1 MAVVLPLKI
10 KLTPWQITCIANI
23 GVQLHIHQHWKIDL
37 NNESD
42 KGSGISAPNSHHS
55 LRSGRC
61 SERYPIVWRTLA
73 RDGTRRGSPG
83 GIGPRGVWDVREG
96 REHLRQPTR
105 NQHNPKGT
113 KCAKAKCTG
122 TTTKRRRVEA
132 ETSGAPVF
140 LSQKRSQWETW
151 QGVWTDLA
159 KHVCTWTAWQIRG

>member
-73 RDGTRRGSPG
+73 RDGTRRGVPEGLVPVVYGMCERG
-83 GIGPRGVWDVREG
+83 GSTYGNRPETNT
-96 REHLRQPTR
+96 TR
-105 NQHNPKGT
+105 
-113 KCAKAKCTG
+113 KARNARKRNAPA
-122 TTTKRRRVEA
+122 RRRNDGVSKLK
-132 ETSGAPVF
+132 TSGAPVF
-140 LSQKRSQWETW
+140 LSQKRSQ
-151 QGVWTDLA
+151 
-159 KHVCTWTAWQIRG
+159 